1 MNVLLW
7 IFVGWIA
14 GRLAGR
20 SLEDQS
26 YGPSMDVVMGIGGAM
41 IGGLLMRS
49 AGFSGYTE
57 TILTTFAAMSCALL
71 SATLS
76 GLVNGGRI
84 YSRQLW
90 EPAKPKAQRVPVEN
104 RLWFE

>member
-1 MNVLLW
+1 MNLLLW

-20 SLEDQS
+20 SLEGQG

-41 IGGLLMRS
+41 VGGLLMRS
-49 AGFSGYTE
+49 AGFSGYAE

-90 EPAKPKAQRVPVEN
+90 EPSKPEGSKSAGGRQTLV
-104 RLWFE
+104 